1 MDPLTIMLVALA
13 LVVCS
18 YMAWNIGAN
27 DVANAMGTSVGS
39 RALTLKQA
47 VIIAA
52 IFEFSGAFFAGDAVT
67 DTVRKGILTV
77 DFTDT
82 SVVDAAFSNDIALGF
97 IAAMMAAATWLTIAT
112 RFGLPVST
120 THSIIGGIIG
130 VGLILEVK
138 HNTSLIDWE
147 KVGDVVMSWIAS
159 PLMGGLVGFFS
170 YWIIKK
176 TILETEEPEKR
187 SMWLAPIL
195 AFPTFFVLGLALQFK
210 ALKGLFSRL
219 DDSGYII
226 KGEWLGVKE
235 NGSFNPLTPY
245 CDPDA
250 TEITDVC
257 LNAVYEGA
265 WFPLNSIFIA
275 IGIGSISSLILYL
288 ALRRIDI
295 QEESRGFR
303 GVERIFV
310 WLQIIT
316 AAYVAFAHGANDRSN
331 AIGPMAAVWQVLSSG
346 PGTRLASEA
355 DVPLWLVLLGSA
367 GIAIGVMTW
376 GWRVMETIGKKITD
390 ITPTRG
396 FAAEFG
402 AATTIL
408 LFSMPF
414 LAVPVSTTH
423 TLVGAVVG
431 VGLAGGA
438 KAVDFRVFGKIAA
451 SWVASVPAA
460 AFGSVVLFVAATQG
474 DSIESNAINM
484 IVILPI
490 AFIAVGYAIWK
501 SSGEI
506 HVEDALSD
514 AGGSKEGD
522 LTPFEVFH
530 QHAQAV
536 EKTVNHMLDAINKAC
551 DGKDP
556 SNDIQ
561 ATIESELDAD
571 NIKSALRELVNKDMR
586 FGIQVRS
593 EDFLYMLT
601 RQDRIADYAQ
611 NVAEQLAFRPLFDD
625 KEAKKNL
632 KKMAQA
638 VASTVEKYEDT
649 VEALRDYTISGE
661 TKAAR
666 NTIIQLIKE
675 VNIKEHEADIV
686 EAMAAGYV
694 FSNGEEAPLAAM
706 HMYRVLQR
714 LDDVSN
720 SCEKAA
726 NAFLAHLDK

>member
-1 MDPLTIMLVALA
+1 MEPITVVLIGLA
-13 LVVCS
+13 LVVCA

-52 IFEFSGAFFAGDAVT
+52 VFEFCGAFFAGDAVT

-77 DFTDT
+77 DFSDGT
-82 SVVDAAFSNDIALGF
+82 VDAVLSQDIAFGF

-112 RFGLPVST
+112 RMGLPVST
-120 THSIIGGIIG
+120 THSIIGGILG

-138 HNTSLIDWE
+138 HGTSLIDWE
-147 KVGDVVMSWIAS
+147 VVQKVVMSWVAS
-159 PLMGGLVGFFS
+159 PLMGGLLGFFS
-170 YWIIKK
+170 FMIIKK
-176 TILETEEPEKR
+176 LILENENPIDR
-187 SMWLAPIL
+187 SRWLAPVL

-210 ALKGLFSRL
+210 ALKGFISRAASEGWIENKY
-219 DDSGYII
+219 D
-226 KGEWLGVKE
+226 WLPVKE
-235 NGSFNPLTPY
+235 NGVF
-245 CDPDA
+245 DPWAD
-250 TEITDVC
+250 
-257 LNAVYEGA
+257 NA
-265 WFPLNSIFIA
+265 WIPINSIMLAAFIGA
-275 IGIGSISSLILYL
+275 VSSLVLYL
-288 ALRRIDI
+288 VLRRIDI
-295 QEESRGFR
+295 TEEKRGFR

-331 AIGPMAAVWQVLSSG
+331 AIGPMAAVWQVLSSDTG
-346 PGTRLASEA
+346 ELAAKA
-355 DVPLWLVLLGSA
+355 DIPLWLILLGSA

-408 LFSMPF
+408 VFSMPF

-460 AFGSVVLFVAATQG
+460 AFGAIVLFVASG
-474 DSIESNAINM
+474 GESLNM
-484 IVILPI
+484 IVLLPLS
-490 AFIAVGYAIWK
+490 FMAVGYAIWK
-501 SSGEI
+501 SSGEV

-514 AGGSKEGD
+514 VGGNGHSV
-522 LTPFEVFH
+522 TPFELFH
-530 QHAQAV
+530 EHAQAV
-536 EKTVNHMLDAINKAC
+536 EKTVEHMLDAVNTAC
-551 DGKDP
+551 DGEDA
-556 SNDIQ
+556 SEAIQ
-561 ATIESELDAD
+561 ATIEAELVAD
-571 NIKSALRELVNKDMR
+571 NVKTEVRRLALNDMR
-586 FGIQVRS
+586 MGVQLS
-593 EDFLYMLT
+593 LDDFLYMVT

-625 KEAKKNL
+625 DQAKANL
-632 KKMAQA
+632 KEMAKA
-638 VASTVEKYEDT
+638 VSETVAKYEDA
-649 VEALRDYTISGE
+649 VEALRDFTISGQ
-661 TKAAR
+661 TKAAE
-666 NTIIQLIKE
+666 TKLAELIRE
-675 VNIKEHEADIV
+675 VNLKEHEADGV
-686 EAMAAGYV
+686 EAMAAAYV
-694 FSNGEEAPLAAM
+694 FTNGEDAPLAAM

-714 LDDVSN
+714 LDDVAN
-720 SCEKAA
+720 ACEKAA
-726 NAFLAHLDK
+726 NAFLPILNR

>member
-1 MDPLTIMLVALA
+1 MEPLTMMLVALA
-13 LVVCS
+13 LIVCA

-52 IFEFSGAFFAGDAVT
+52 IFEFCGAFFAGDAVT

-77 DFTDT
+77 DFLDPM
-82 SVVDAAFSNDIALGF
+82 VDELFSFDIALGF

-130 VGLILEVK
+130 IGLVLEIK
-138 HNTSLIDWE
+138 HSTSLINWE
-147 KVGDVVMSWIAS
+147 KVQTVVMSWVAS
-159 PLMGGLVGFFS
+159 PLLGGTIAFFS

-176 TILETEEPEKR
+176 SILESEKPEDR

-195 AFPTFFVLGLALQFK
+195 AFPTFFVLGIALQFK
-210 ALKGLFSRL
+210 ALKGFFSRAESNGWIEDKSAWL
-219 DDSGYII
+219 PYNPKDSGIP
-226 KGEWLGVKE
+226 
-235 NGSFNPLTPY
+235 GSWNPLDET
-245 CDPDA
+245 
-250 TEITDVC
+250 
-257 LNAVYEGA
+257 A
-265 WFPLNSIFIA
+265 WLPLNSIILATIIGAIA
-275 IGIGSISSLILYL
+275 SVALYFV
-288 ALRRIDI
+288 LRRIDI
-295 QEESRGFR
+295 KEEVRGFR

-331 AIGPMAAVWQVLSSG
+331 AIGPMAAVWQVLSSEG
-346 PGTRLASEA
+346 GQLLEEA

-376 GWRVMETIGKKITD
+376 GWRVMDTIGKKITD

-408 LFSMPF
+408 IFSMPF

-474 DSIESNAINM
+474 TTTASNALNM

-514 AGGSKEGD
+514 AGGSEEKD
-522 LTPFEVFH
+522 TTPFEVFH

-536 EKTVNHMLDAINKAC
+536 EKTVNHMLDAVNKAC

-556 SNDIQ
+556 SGDIQ
-561 ATIESELDAD
+561 ATIDSELDAD
-571 NIKSALRELVNKDMR
+571 NIKSELRDLVNKDMR

-593 EDFLYMLT
+593 EDFLHMLS

-611 NVAEQLAFRPLFDD
+611 NVAEKLAFRPLFDN
-625 KEAKKNL
+625 KQAKNNL
-632 KKMAQA
+632 KKMAEA
-638 VASTVEKYEDT
+638 VAATVEKYEDT

-666 NTIIQLIKE
+666 NSILELIRE
-675 VNIKEHEADIV
+675 VNLMEHEADLV

-694 FSNGEEAPLAAM
+694 FSNGDDEPLAAM

-720 SCEKAA
+720 ACEKAA

>member
-1 MDPLTIMLVALA
+1 MDGETLVLIGLA
-13 LVVCS
+13 LVVCA

-52 IFEFSGAFFAGDAVT
+52 VFEFCGAFFAGDAVT
-67 DTVRKGILTV
+67 DTVRKGILNVDFSDGTV
-77 DFTDT
+77 DAVL
-82 SVVDAAFSNDIALGF
+82 SQDIAFGF

-112 RFGLPVST
+112 RWGLPVST
-120 THSIIGGIIG
+120 THSIIGGILG

-138 HNTSLIDWE
+138 HGTSLIDWGVVQ
-147 KVGDVVMSWIAS
+147 KVVMSWVAS
-159 PLMGGLVGFFS
+159 PVMGGLLGFFS
-170 YWIIKK
+170 FIIIKK
-176 TILETEEPEKR
+176 LILENENPIDR
-187 SMWLAPIL
+187 SRWLAPIL

-210 ALKGLFSRL
+210 ALKGFISKAASNGWIENKY
-219 DDSGYII
+219 D
-226 KGEWLGVKE
+226 WLPAKEDGVFDPWAD
-235 NGSFNPLTPY
+235 NAWIPINSLMLAACIGALGS
-245 CDPDA
+245 A
-250 TEITDVC
+250 
-257 LNAVYEGA
+257 
-265 WFPLNSIFIA
+265 
-275 IGIGSISSLILYL
+275 ILYI

-295 QEESRGFR
+295 TEEKRGFR

-331 AIGPMAAVWQVLSSG
+331 AIGPMAAVWQVLSSDTG
-346 PGTRLASEA
+346 ELAAKA
-355 DVPLWLVLLGSA
+355 DIPLWLILLGSA

-408 LFSMPF
+408 VFSMPF

-460 AFGSVVLFVAATQG
+460 AFGAIVLFVASG
-474 DSIESNAINM
+474 GESINM
-484 IVILPI
+484 MVILPLS
-490 AFIAVGYAIWK
+490 FMAVGYAIWK
-501 SSGEI
+501 SSGEV
-506 HVEDALSD
+506 HVEEALSD
-514 AGGSKEGD
+514 VGGKGHSI
-522 LTPFEVFH
+522 TPFELFH
-530 QHAQAV
+530 AHAQAV
-536 EKTVNHMLDAINKAC
+536 EKTVEHMLEAVNTAC
-551 DGKDP
+551 DDKDA
-556 SNDIQ
+556 SEAIQ
-561 ATIESELDAD
+561 ATIDAELEAD
-571 NIKSALRELVNKDMR
+571 NIKSEVRRLALNDMR
-586 FGIQVRS
+586 MGVQVS
-593 EDFLYMLT
+593 MDDFLYMVT

-611 NVAEQLAFRPLFDD
+611 NVAEQLAFRPLFED
-625 KEAKKNL
+625 KEAKANL

-638 VASTVEKYEDT
+638 VADTVAKYEDA
-649 VEALRDYTISGE
+649 VEALRDFTISGQ
-661 TKAAR
+661 TKAAELALAE
-666 NTIIQLIKE
+666 LIRE
-675 VNIKEHEADIV
+675 VNIREHEADGV
-686 EAMAAGYV
+686 EAMAAAYV
-694 FSNGEEAPLAAM
+694 FTHGDDAPLAAM

-714 LDDVSN
+714 LDDVAN
-720 SCEKAA
+720 ACEKAA
-726 NAFLAHLDK
+726 NAFWPILNR

>member
-1 MDPLTIMLVALA
+1 MEPIIMVLIGLA
-13 LVVCS
+13 LVVCA

-52 IFEFSGAFFAGDAVT
+52 VFEFCGAFFAGDAVT
-67 DTVRKGILTV
+67 DTVRKGILSV
-77 DFTDT
+77 DFADPLI
-82 SVVDAAFSNDIALGF
+82 DPAFSQDIAFGF

-112 RFGLPVST
+112 RMGLPVST
-120 THSIIGGIIG
+120 THSIIGGILG

-138 HNTSLIDWE
+138 YSTDLIDWE
-147 KVGDVVMSWIAS
+147 VVRKVVMSWVAS
-159 PLMGGLVGFFS
+159 PVMGGLIGFFS
-170 YWIIKK
+170 FIIIKK
-176 TILETEEPEKR
+176 LILENDNPVER
-187 SMWLAPIL
+187 SRWLAPVL

-210 ALKGLFSRL
+210 ALKGFISRAASEGWIENKY
-219 DDSGYII
+219 D
-226 KGEWLGVKE
+226 WLPVKE
-235 NGSFNPLTPY
+235 DGVF
-245 CDPDA
+245 DPWA
-250 TEITDVC
+250 S
-257 LNAVYEGA
+257 NA
-265 WFPLNSIFIA
+265 WIPINSILLAAFIGA
-275 IGIGSISSLILYL
+275 VSSLVLY
-288 ALRRIDI
+288 AVLRRIDI
-295 QEESRGFR
+295 NEEKRGFR

-331 AIGPMAAVWQVLSSG
+331 AIGPMAAVWQVLSSDTG
-346 PGTRLASEA
+346 QLAAKAEI
-355 DVPLWLVLLGSA
+355 PLWLILLGSA

-408 LFSMPF
+408 VFSMPF

-460 AFGSVVLFVAATQG
+460 AFGAIVLFVASG
-474 DSIESNAINM
+474 GESLNM
-484 IVILPI
+484 IVLLPLS
-490 AFIAVGYAIWK
+490 FMAVGYAIWK
-501 SSGEI
+501 SSGEV

-514 AGGSKEGD
+514 VGGDGHST
-522 LTPFEVFH
+522 TPFELFH
-530 QHAQAV
+530 EHAQAV
-536 EKTVNHMLDAINKAC
+536 EKTVEHMLEAVNTAC
-551 DGKDP
+551 DGEDA
-556 SNDIQ
+556 SEAIQ
-561 ATIESELDAD
+561 ATIEAELAAD
-571 NIKSALRELVNKDMR
+571 NVKTEVRRLALNDMR
-586 FGIQVRS
+586 MGVQLS
-593 EDFLYMLT
+593 LDDFLYMVT

-625 KEAKKNL
+625 EQAKANL
-632 KKMAQA
+632 KEMAKA
-638 VASTVEKYEDT
+638 VADTVASYEDA
-649 VEALRDYTISGE
+649 VEALRDFTISGQ
-661 TKAAR
+661 TKAAE
-666 NTIIQLIKE
+666 TKLAELIRE
-675 VNIKEHEADIV
+675 VNLKEHEADGV
-686 EAMAAGYV
+686 EAMAAAYV
-694 FSNGEEAPLAAM
+694 FTNGEEAPLAAM

-714 LDDVSN
+714 LDDVAN
-720 SCEKAA
+720 ACEKAA
-726 NAFLAHLDK
+726 NAFLPILNR

>member
-1 MDPLTIMLVALA
+1 MEPITMVLIGLA
-13 LVVCS
+13 LVVCA

-52 IFEFSGAFFAGDAVT
+52 VFEFCGAFFAGDAVT
-67 DTVRKGILTV
+67 DTVRKGILSV
-77 DFTDT
+77 DFADPLI
-82 SVVDAAFSNDIALGF
+82 DPAFSQDIAFGF

-112 RFGLPVST
+112 RMGLPVST
-120 THSIIGGIIG
+120 THSIIGGILG

-138 HNTSLIDWE
+138 YSTDLIDWE
-147 KVGDVVMSWIAS
+147 VVRKVVMSWVAS
-159 PLMGGLVGFFS
+159 PVMGGLIGFFS
-170 YWIIKK
+170 FIIIKK
-176 TILETEEPEKR
+176 LILESENPIDR
-187 SMWLAPIL
+187 SRWLAPVL

-210 ALKGLFSRL
+210 ALKGFISRAASEGWIENKY
-219 DDSGYII
+219 D
-226 KGEWLGVKE
+226 WLPVKE
-235 NGSFNPLTPY
+235 DGVF
-245 CDPDA
+245 DPWA
-250 TEITDVC
+250 S
-257 LNAVYEGA
+257 NA
-265 WFPLNSIFIA
+265 WIPINSILLAAFIGA
-275 IGIGSISSLILYL
+275 VSSLVLY
-288 ALRRIDI
+288 AVLRRIDI
-295 QEESRGFR
+295 NEEKRGFR

-331 AIGPMAAVWQVLSSG
+331 AIGPMAAVWQVLSSDTG
-346 PGTRLASEA
+346 QLAAKAEI
-355 DVPLWLVLLGSA
+355 PLWLILLGSA

-408 LFSMPF
+408 VFSMPF

-460 AFGSVVLFVAATQG
+460 AFGAIVLFVASG
-474 DSIESNAINM
+474 GESLNM
-484 IVILPI
+484 IVLLPLS
-490 AFIAVGYAIWK
+490 FMAVGYAIWK
-501 SSGEI
+501 SSGEV

-514 AGGSKEGD
+514 VGGDGHST
-522 LTPFEVFH
+522 TPFELFH
-530 QHAQAV
+530 EHAQAV
-536 EKTVNHMLDAINKAC
+536 EKTVEHMLEAVNTAC
-551 DGKDP
+551 DGEDA
-556 SNDIQ
+556 SEAIQ
-561 ATIESELDAD
+561 ATIEAELAAD
-571 NIKSALRELVNKDMR
+571 NVKTEVRRLALNDMR
-586 FGIQVRS
+586 MGVQLS
-593 EDFLYMLT
+593 LDDFLYMVT

-625 KEAKKNL
+625 EQAKANL
-632 KKMAQA
+632 KEMAKA
-638 VASTVEKYEDT
+638 VAETVAKYEDA
-649 VEALRDYTISGE
+649 VEALRDFTISGQ
-661 TKAAR
+661 TKAAE
-666 NTIIQLIKE
+666 TKLAELIRE
-675 VNIKEHEADIV
+675 VNLKEHEADGV
-686 EAMAAGYV
+686 EAMAAAYV
-694 FSNGEEAPLAAM
+694 FTNGEEAPLAAM

-714 LDDVSN
+714 LDDVAN
-720 SCEKAA
+720 ACEKAA
-726 NAFLAHLDK
+726 NAFLPILNR